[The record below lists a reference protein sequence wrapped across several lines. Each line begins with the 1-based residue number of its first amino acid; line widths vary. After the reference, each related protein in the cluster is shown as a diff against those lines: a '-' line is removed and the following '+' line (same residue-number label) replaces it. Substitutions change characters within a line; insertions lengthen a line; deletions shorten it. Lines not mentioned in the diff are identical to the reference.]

1 MSARILDGKA
11 VAAKIKTEIRREVEG
26 LKAKG
31 VTPGLAVV
39 LVGDDPASHIYVRNK
54 ERNCQELGFNSQTFR
69 LPATISQDEL
79 LTLIQ
84 QLNADPAIHGILVQ
98 LPLPAHLS
106 TEKIISFIK
115 PEKDVDGFHPVNLG
129 NLLRGEAGMIPCT
142 PAGIMELIKESG
154 VEVAG
159 KECVIVGRSNIVGK
173 PLFHLLLQAHGTVT
187 VCHSRTRNLAEVTR
201 RADILVV
208 ATGQAGLVNGEMVK
222 PGAVV
227 IDVGMNRL
235 ETGLVGDVDFGSVLP
250 VAGALTPVP
259 GGVGPMTIAML
270 MKNTLKAA
278 VMLNK

>member
-1 MSARILDGKA
+1 MLI
-11 VAAKIKTEIRREVEG
+11 
-26 LKAKG
+26 
-31 VTPGLAVV
+31 
-39 LVGDDPASHIYVRNK
+39 
-54 ERNCQELGFNSQTFR
+54 QELN
-69 LPATISQDEL
+69 E
-79 LTLIQ
+79 
-84 QLNADPAIHGILVQ
+84 DPKIHGILVQ
-98 LPLPAHLS
+98 LPLPAHIS
-106 TEKIISFIK
+106 TEKIISLIK

-129 NLLRGEAGMIPCT
+129 NLLRGEIGMLPCT

-187 VCHSRTRNLAEVTR
+187 VCHSRTQNLAEATR

-235 ETGLVGDVDFGSVLP
+235 ESGLVGDVDFDSVLP
-250 VAGALTPVP
+250 VAGQSP
-259 GGVGPMTIAML
+259 GTGRRGR
-270 MKNTLKAA
+270 
-278 VMLNK
+278 